1 MKFCNSENRN
11 PRKIHFFEILKRQ
24 KKRNGKRLVHYG
36 FNNKRSMVRLREK
49 SLEENIRLTRNGR
62 KARFSGIYILFAIFY
77 LNLF

>member
-1 MKFCNSENRN
+1 MKFFNS
-11 PRKIHFFEILKRQ
+11 KKQ
-24 KKRNGKRLVHYG
+24 KKNRRNFKKAKKRENVKRLVHYG